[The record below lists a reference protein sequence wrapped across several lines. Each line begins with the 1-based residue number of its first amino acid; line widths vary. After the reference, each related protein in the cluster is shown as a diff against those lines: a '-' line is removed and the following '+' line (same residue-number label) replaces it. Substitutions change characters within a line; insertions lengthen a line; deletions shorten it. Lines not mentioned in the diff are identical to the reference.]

1 MKSNPKNFRI
11 ILNEEIDNMVNNL
24 PKEQLMP
31 VLKTLLVEE
40 DIIIKSLRGYVDDPN
55 SENQIPIEN
64 WNWFRDT
71 LKVLAKESPRFQF
84 KCKEVNCKLYA
95 VKSYTKMQFSISGSA
110 ENELKFELK
119 KYFKDIVYEE
129 TDKFIDA
136 FFNLPFE
143 FVSLT
148 VRYVTNVLAK
158 ENKNQLTTTL
168 KEANTFLKA
177 TLKKKNDFITNIN
190 KISLGQS
197 DNISID
203 DLSLLLDI
211 KAFYD
216 YNALNNAVLE
226 FALKM
231 LNSNAKE
238 KLKEI
243 YGSFKV
249 DYIKAQILAHPSYLK
264 FLKNVKDGVEEP
276 YFDKQGFQSQR
287 SPSFDDLVK
296 KYFALSEFIPGEKK
310 PKIVKP
316 ESKTSSPTNNPQ
328 ESSPSPPA

>member
-203 DLSLLLDI
+203 DLS
-211 KAFYD
+211 
-216 YNALNNAVLE
+216 
-226 FALKM
+226 
-231 LNSNAKE
+231 
-238 KLKEI
+238 
-243 YGSFKV
+243 
-249 DYIKAQILAHPSYLK
+249 
-264 FLKNVKDGVEEP
+264 
-276 YFDKQGFQSQR
+276 
-287 SPSFDDLVK
+287 
-296 KYFALSEFIPGEKK
+296 
-310 PKIVKP
+310 
-316 ESKTSSPTNNPQ
+316 
-328 ESSPSPPA
+328 